1 MGSATLGGGRARAP
15 RFVALSTSRAPRAPD
30 CRVVRVARRVRGA
43 RDGGSGVRLKAFG
56 GGGSAKEVKDT
67 AVGSWLDLAGFV
79 TSDGGKRLS
88 PFDDLAS
95 ALGDELYVDVNGW
108 HLYLKDIK
116 VQGSGGKVGM
126 HSVIAQQIGEKALS
140 DGRADSSA
148 VQGILDRI
156 PLSLGGGAIQIKL
169 SSAIAKGCLYDVED
183 IVGRWLDERR

>member
-1 MGSATLGGGRARAP
+1 
-15 RFVALSTSRAPRAPD
+15 
-30 CRVVRVARRVRGA
+30 
-43 RDGGSGVRLKAFG
+43 
-56 GGGSAKEVKDT
+56 
-67 AVGSWLDLAGFV
+67 
-79 TSDGGKRLS
+79 
-88 PFDDLAS
+88 
-95 ALGDELYVDVNGW
+95 
-108 HLYLKDIK
+108 
-116 VQGSGGKVGM
+116 M